1 MLDSLIE
8 KVKQTDSRVWKW
20 ILGILIGISV
30 ALLVWWL
37 KRQSD
42 KIARL
47 EAEKKLA
54 EERAKDMKVQAENE
68 KDTNLAKALKEE
80 AERLWAQAAE
90 IDTRLIQA
98 KAEAEAAK
106 KRVDDAK
113 TWEELEKEARN
124 R

>member
-8 KVKQTDSRVWKW
+8 KVKKTDSRVWKW

-54 EERAKDMKVQAENE
+54 EERAKDMKVRAENE
-68 KDTNLAKALKEE
+68 KDSNLAKALKEE
-80 AERLWAQAAE
+80 AERLRAQAAE

-106 KRVDDAK
+106 KRIDDAK